1 MLKKFRVLLIVAS
14 LVVTCSVMN
23 NTYSRY
29 VASSEG
35 NVKLEFARWQL
46 LVNESDITNQA
57 TSNFDLK
64 PVIIQNENV
73 AENKIAPS
81 SEGYFDI
88 EINPKNVDVS
98 FKYTID
104 LGMTD
109 SVDDL
114 MITKYAVLPETYTED
129 DALNYTYLNGINTS
143 ITQEIKYGD
152 TNVME
157 EETVTLEDGTQT
169 KIKSFKTIKI
179 RVFFE
184 WIEGTVEFKND
195 TTSAV
200 ENTIVETMGNEEDT
214 KAGIDAANGINSTF
228 TVNANISFEQ
238 IIA

>member
-1 MLKKFRVLLIVAS
+1 MLKKFRILFVIAS
-14 LVVTCSVMN
+14 LVVTLSVMS

-35 NVKLEFARWQL
+35 NVKMEFARWQL
-46 LVNESDITNQA
+46 LVNSADITNQA
-57 TSNFDLK
+57 TTNFDLN
-64 PVIIQNENV
+64 PVILKNDNV
-73 AENKIAPS
+73 AENKVAPS

-114 MITKYAVLPETYTED
+114 IITKYAVLPESYTEGS
-129 DALNYTYLNGINTS
+129 ALNYTYLNGLNTS
-143 ITQEIKYGD
+143 ISQEIKYGD
-152 TNVME
+152 SKVME
-157 EETVTLEDGTQT
+157 ENNITLEDGTET
-169 KIKSFKTIKI
+169 TIKSFKTIKI

-195 TTSAV
+195 DTEVV

-214 KAGIDAANGINSTF
+214 KVGIDAANDVNSEF
-228 TVNANISFEQ
+228 TINANISFEQ